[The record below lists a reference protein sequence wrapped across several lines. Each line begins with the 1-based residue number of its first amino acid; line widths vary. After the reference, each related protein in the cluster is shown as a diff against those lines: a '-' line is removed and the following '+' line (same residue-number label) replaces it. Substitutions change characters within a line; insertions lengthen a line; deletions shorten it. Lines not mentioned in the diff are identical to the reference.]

1 MTIKDSLKVIT
12 RRDFIRG
19 TAYLPLAVAM
29 GLRMETQEEVA
40 PDTKT
45 KVILV
50 RDAEAIDDKGRINA
64 QVIQRMLDDGVTA
77 LLGKEDPVE
86 CWKLLVKPTDVV
98 GIKSNA
104 WGPLPT
110 PREIEQAIKQRVMDA
125 GVLEKNISIDD
136 RGVLRNKIFLNSTAL
151 INTRPIRTHAW
162 SGIGGLIKNYIM
174 FVPSPPAYHDNS
186 CANLAAIWNLP
197 IVKGK
202 TRLNVLIML
211 SPLFYGI
218 GRHHF
223 DTSYVWNYKGILVG
237 TDPVA
242 VDAVGLRI
250 LQAKRL
256 DYFGEDRTFRPPVTY
271 ITHADTKYKLGISDF
286 RRINLIKLGWT
297 EGILI

>member
-1 MTIKDSLKVIT
+1 MKDPLKVIT

-19 TAYLPLAVAM
+19 SAYLPLAVAM
-29 GLRMETQEEVA
+29 GLQMEAQQEIA
-40 PDTKT
+40 PQKKT

-50 RDAEAIDDKGRINA
+50 RHAEAIDDKRRVNA
-64 QVIQRMLDDGVTA
+64 EVIQRMLDDGVTA

-86 CWKLLVKPTDVV
+86 CWKLLVKPTDIV
-98 GIKSNA
+98 GIKSND

-125 GVLEKNISIDD
+125 GVSEGNISIDD

-174 FVPSPPAYHDNS
+174 FIPYPPDYHDNS
-186 CANLAAIWNLP
+186 CANLGAIWNLP

-223 DTSYVWNYKGILVG
+223 DTTYVWSYKGILVG

-242 VDAVGLRI
+242 LDAVGLRI

-256 DYFGEDRTFRPPVTY
+256 DYFGEERPFRPPVTY
-271 ITHADTKYKLGISDF
+271 ITQADIKYKLGTSDL
-286 RRINLIKLGWT
+286 RRVDLIKLGWMDK
-297 EGILI
+297 ILI